1 LADSGSAGD
10 NVPTLPTWTGRRVFA
25 TAYLAN
31 VAWLCCEAGY
41 ARRLSDEAIQRA
53 SELGHAQTSAQA
65 YYVRSL
71 LEIFRDDPA
80 ATLRSAKLAIAT
92 ASEHGMQVF
101 AAAGNVHSAWA
112 RSRLLSPQADTVE
125 LRRVIGEYVKLG
137 NRIGLPLY
145 LGLLAER
152 EMDGRAGDAAL
163 ATIDE
168 ALAVASETGE
178 HLYDAFLSRLR
189 GDILFSYALGDPRP
203 SEQAY
208 LTAIAVAKE
217 QGARSFGLQAALK
230 LGKL

>member
-1 LADSGSAGD
+1 
-10 NVPTLPTWTGRRVFA
+10 
-25 TAYLAN
+25 
-31 VAWLCCEAGY
+31 
-41 ARRLSDEAIQRA
+41 
-53 SELGHAQTSAQA
+53 
-65 YYVRSL
+65 
-71 LEIFRDDPA
+71 
-80 ATLRSAKLAIAT
+80 
-92 ASEHGMQVF
+92 M
-101 AAAGNVHSAWA
+101 
-112 RSRLLSPQADTVE
+112 
-125 LRRVIGEYVKLG
+125 IGEYVKLG

-168 ALAVASETGE
+168 APAVASETGE

-189 GDILFSYALGDPRP
+189 GDILFSHAPGDPQP

-230 LGKL
+230 LAKLYQGAGRPADARAVLVPALEGFSPTPEMPQIAQAQASTTSLEETGRG